1 MNEELQ
7 NEGNELALKTVDLNK
22 FYGGKKIIDSLNLSI
37 KRGSIYAL
45 IGKNGAGKTTIMR
58 LIFGLASPSS
68 GSIQF
73 LDESISKDR
82 KKMSGVI
89 ESPAL
94 YPNLCAESNI
104 KCQCYAL
111 GVKNP
116 KKVCKELL
124 DLVNLADSGKKKVKD
139 FSLGMKQR
147 LAIAVALVGDPSFL
161 LLDEPINGLDPQGI
175 REVRELILK
184 LNKERNVTVVISSH
198 ILGELYKVATDYG
211 VICSGKLVKE
221 FSKEE
226 LESSAESCIRLR
238 VNDTAKA
245 LELISTELNINNY
258 KMDGSE
264 ICIYGN
270 ASSSEINE
278 LLVKNDLIIESIS
291 AQIGDYEDYF
301 IKLMEGDL
309 R

>member
-1 MNEELQ
+1 MSDEIQNEES
-7 NEGNELALKTVDLNK
+7 ELALKTIDLTKIYN
-22 FYGGKKIIDSLNLSI
+22 GKKVIDNLNLCI
-37 KRGSIYAL
+37 KRNSIYAL
-45 IGKNGAGKTTIMR
+45 IGKNGAGKTTVMR
-58 LIFGLASPSS
+58 LIFGLANPTS
-68 GSIQF
+68 GSVKL
-73 LDESISKDR
+73 LDSSLSKDR
-82 KKMSGVI
+82 KNMSGVI

-94 YPNLCAESNI
+94 YPDLCAESNI

-116 KKVCKELL
+116 KKVSKELL
-124 DLVNLADSGKKKVKD
+124 ELVNLSGCGKKKTKD

-147 LAIAVALVGDPSFL
+147 LAIAIALVGKPSFL

-184 LNKERNVTVVISSH
+184 LNKENGVTILISSH
-198 ILGELYKVATDYG
+198 ILGELHKVATDYG
-211 VICSGKLVKE
+211 VISSGKLVKE
-221 FSKEE
+221 FSKKE
-226 LESSAESCIRLR
+226 LESSVESCIRLR

-245 LELISTELNINNY
+245 IELISTELNIKNY

-264 ICIYGN
+264 ICIYGD
-270 ASSSEINE
+270 ASTSQINE

-291 AQIGDYEDYF
+291 AQSEDYEDYF

-309 R
+309 K